1 MDSGH
6 LFPRRASKSGNEPAG
21 TPPQLRAGR
30 RTGSAPWRHVGNTDR
45 ASHRSQ
51 RASERLF
58 RCGPQGLLSTLH
70 LGPFDG
76 CLFVSQ
82 DQGALEGP
90 QKEFRTEQVLEAW
103 GLPGP
108 GEGPAGPKAPHR
120 TRATAAP
127 GPRAGEGGRSG
138 GGRLRP
144 AERPRGPMMMAPH
157 TFIGLEGAR

>member
-6 LFPRRASKSGNEPAG
+6 LFSRRASKSGNELAG
-21 TPPQLRAGR
+21 TPPQLRAGMLVTPAELPIDLNEPLR
-30 RTGSAPWRHVGNTDR
+30 DSFAETPHRT
-45 ASHRSQ
+45 
-51 RASERLF
+51 

-82 DQGALEGP
+82 DLVALEGP
-90 QKEFRTEQVLEAW
+90 QKDFRTEQVLEAW

-108 GEGPAGPKAPHR
+108 GEGPAGPKAPHH